1 MINRKILEYS
11 ESHTTKEP
19 ELLRKLYRETNLK
32 VIMPRMLSGH
42 SQGVLLK
49 TFSWMIRPKY
59 ILEIGTFTGYSA
71 ICLANGLADN
81 GKLITIEKN
90 PEVEDIAK
98 RYFADSGHSEKIDF
112 RIGDAKKI
120 IPDLTHVFDLI
131 FIDADKENYL
141 NYYDLTIEK
150 LRKGGVIIADN
161 TLWETKVLQS
171 PNPNDKETIGIQK
184 FNDFV
189 QADKRV
195 ENILL
200 PIRDGLTIIR
210 KL

>member
-11 ESHTTKEP
+11 ESHTTNESD
-19 ELLRKLYRETNLK
+19 LLRKLYRETNLK

-49 TFSWMIRPKY
+49 MLSSMIKPKY
-59 ILEIGTFTGYSA
+59 VLEIGTYTGYSA
-71 ICLANGLADN
+71 ICLAEGLAKD

-90 PEVEDIAK
+90 PEVEAIAK
-98 RYFADSGHSEKIDF
+98 RYFSKSGQSEKIDF
-112 RIGDAKKI
+112 RIGDAMEI
-120 IPDLTHVFDLI
+120 IPDLKPDFDLI

-141 NYYDLTIEK
+141 NYYNLTFDK
-150 LRKGGVIIADN
+150 LRKGGIIIADN
-161 TLWETKVLQS
+161 ALWEAKVLQS
-171 PNPNDKETIGIQK
+171 PKPNDKETLGIQK

-200 PIRDGLTIIR
+200 PFRDGLMIIR

>member
-1 MINRKILEYS
+1 MINKKILEYS

-19 ELLRKLYRETNLK
+19 ELLKKLYRETNLK

-49 TFSWMIRPKY
+49 LFSWMIRPKY
-59 ILEIGTFTGYSA
+59 ILEIGTYTGYSA
-71 ICLANGLADN
+71 ICLAEGLTDE
-81 GKLITIEKN
+81 GELITIEKN
-90 PEVEDIAK
+90 PEVEDIAR
-98 RYFADSGHSEKIDF
+98 RYFSESGQSEKIDF
-112 RIGDAKKI
+112 RIGNAKKI
-120 IPDLTHVFDLI
+120 IPDLNLIFDI
-131 FIDADKENYL
+131 VFIDADKENYL
-141 NYYDLTIEK
+141 NYYNLTIDK
-150 LRKGGVIIADN
+150 LRKGGIIIADN
-161 TLWETKVLQS
+161 TLWEAKVLQT
-171 PNPNDKETIGIQK
+171 PNQNDKETIGIQK